1 MNVEFIDTNVLVYA
15 ADMGMG
21 LKFSMALEL
30 ISRLANTGAGA
41 ISTQVLAEFY
51 NVATRKLRMRSEEAE
66 ETIRDLGTWTVH
78 RPAHSDLLSAIRI
91 QRRYKLGWWD
101 SMIVNSAIQSG
112 AKVLWSEDLKHGQKF
127 GVLTVRN
134 PFLHE

>member
-1 MNVEFIDTNVLVYA
+1 MNVEFIDTNVLVCA
-15 ADMGMG
+15 ADVGMG
-21 LKFSMALEL
+21 LKFSTALEL

-101 SMIVNSAIQSG
+101 SMIVNSAIESG

-127 GVLTVRN
+127 GGLTVRN